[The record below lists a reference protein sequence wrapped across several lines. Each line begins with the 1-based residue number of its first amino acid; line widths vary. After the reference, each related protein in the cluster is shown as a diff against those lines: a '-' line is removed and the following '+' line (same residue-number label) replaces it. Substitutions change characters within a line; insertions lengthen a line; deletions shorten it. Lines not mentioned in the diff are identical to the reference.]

1 MNAYLTN
8 KANNSR
14 LTWIPVGF
22 CALMALVGFGSFF
35 EDLLNRPGITDNLME
50 LCYCILFLLPLFFKI
65 RKTLR
70 IRTARKL
77 AFGFS
82 QSLEAEAS
90 YEKIEKLTGF
100 PDAEARTL
108 KLLELGFLQNVIVDM
123 KERKFFLL
131 APNPENQQERILGVV
146 CPSCGGANQAV
157 VGKLNNC
164 TFCGAPLK
172 VTDSAHSTGMTGRF
186 RKR

>member
-14 LTWIPVGF
+14 WTWIPIGF
-22 CALMALVGFGSFF
+22 CTLMGLVGFGSFF
-35 EDLLNRPGITDNLME
+35 EDLRNQPGVTDNLME
-50 LCYCILFLLPLFFKI
+50 LCFCIVFLLPLFFKI

-108 KLLELGFLQNVIVDM
+108 KLLEMGILQNVIVDM
-123 KERKFFLL
+123 KERKFLL
-131 APNPENQQERILGVV
+131 YAPNSENQQERIVGIQ

-172 VTDSAHSTGMTGRF
+172 VMDPDSMRSMPR
-186 RKR
+186 RKIKR